1 MKKRPTVI
9 GVLCLLALLPAA
21 GTSQKI
27 WKLGGRVVPGPL
39 PPRAEDGAPALDV
52 QSDVVYGEAGG
63 RILKLDF
70 AKPSLCRDQNVPLIV
85 YIHGGGWRTGDKSEA
100 FGQSVIKMAFQRGF
114 AVASINYRLSP
125 EFRFPAQIH
134 DCKQAVKFLRANA
147 SAFGVDPD
155 RIAAAGGSAGGH
167 LASLLGTA
175 DEQDG
180 LEGTGWPGISSRVV
194 VVAEYFG
201 PTDLSGGGYQYP
213 SEGLSMATDL
223 LGCNPLICP
232 EAARLASPITY
243 VSPGDPP
250 MLIVH
255 GEKDELVPYRQAELF
270 AEKLRL
276 AGNAGALIKVKNA
289 NHLFIP
295 NPPFSIITPSLD
307 AVFFISLAHLARYL
321 EPALAG
327 DLNMDG
333 RKNYRDFW
341 ELMECLGLS
350 GIGPGGV
357 PAADYWNPLADLV
370 PDGVIDFR
378 DMREFFRIRS

>member
-1 MKKRPTVI
+1 LKKRPTVI
-9 GVLCLLALLPAA
+9 GILCLLALLPAA
-21 GTSQKI
+21 GSSQKI

-63 RILKLDF
+63 RTLKLDF

-85 YIHGGGWRTGDKSEA
+85 YIHGGGWRTGDKAEA
-100 FGQSVIKMAFQRGF
+100 FGQSVIKMAFQLGF

-147 SAFGVDPD
+147 SALGIDSN

-167 LASLLGTA
+167 LASLLGSA
-175 DEQDG
+175 DEKDG
-180 LEGTGWPGISSRVV
+180 LEGTGWSGISSRVIA
-194 VVAEYFG
+194 VAEYFG
-201 PTDLSGGGYQYP
+201 PTDLSDTGSQFS
-213 SEGLSMATDL
+213 SEGLSMVTDL
-223 LGCNPLICP
+223 LGCDPFVCP

-250 MLIVH
+250 ILIVH
-255 GEKDELVPYRQAELF
+255 GEKDVLVPYRQAELF

-295 NPPFSIITPSLD
+295 NPLLAAITPSLD
-307 AVFFISLAHLARYL
+307 VIYFISLAHLARYL

-333 RKNYRDFW
+333 RKNSRDFR
-341 ELMECLGLS
+341 ELTQCLGLT

-370 PDGVIDFR
+370 PDGVVDFR
-378 DMREFFRIRS
+378 DLREFFKK

>member
-1 MKKRPTVI
+1 MKKRPTII
-9 GVLCLLALLPAA
+9 GLLCLLVLWPSA
-21 GTSQKI
+21 GSSQKI

-39 PPRAEDGAPALDV
+39 PPRAGGDAPALDF
-52 QSDVVYGEAGG
+52 QPDVVYGEAGG

-70 AKPSLCRDQNVPLIV
+70 AKPSLCRNQNVPLIV

-100 FGQSVIKMAFQRGF
+100 FGQIVVKMAFQLGF

-125 EFRFPAQIH
+125 EFRFPAQIQ
-134 DCKQAVKFLRANA
+134 DCKQAVRFLRANA
-147 SAFGVDPD
+147 SVFGIDPD

-180 LEGTGWPGISSRVV
+180 LEGTGWPGISSRVI

-201 PTDLSGGGYQYP
+201 PTDLIGAGSQYP

-223 LGCNPLICP
+223 LGCDPFVCP

-250 MLIVH
+250 VLIVH

-295 NPPFSIITPSLD
+295 NPQFSLISPSLESI
-307 AVFFISLAHLARYL
+307 FLISLAHLARYL

-333 RKNYRDFW
+333 RTDYRDSW
-341 ELMECLGLS
+341 ELLHRLGLK

-357 PAADYWNPLADLV
+357 PAAYDWNPLADLV
-370 PDGVIDFR
+370 ADGVIDFR
-378 DMREFFRIRS
+378 DLREFFRIRS

>member
-21 GTSQKI
+21 GSSQKI

-63 RILKLDF
+63 RTLKLDF
-70 AKPSLCRDQNVPLIV
+70 AKPSLCRGQNVPLIV
-85 YIHGGGWRTGDKSEA
+85 YIHGGGWRTGDKAEA
-100 FGQSVIKMAFQRGF
+100 FGQSVIKMAFQLGF

-147 SAFGVDPD
+147 SALGIDSN

-175 DEQDG
+175 DEKDG
-180 LEGTGWPGISSRVV
+180 LEGTGWSGISSRVIA
-194 VVAEYFG
+194 VAEYFG
-201 PTDLSGGGYQYP
+201 PTDLSDTGSQFS
-213 SEGLSMATDL
+213 SEGLSMVTDL
-223 LGCNPLICP
+223 LGCDPFVCP

-250 MLIVH
+250 ILIVH
-255 GEKDELVPYRQAELF
+255 GEKDVLVPYRQAELF

-295 NPPFSIITPSLD
+295 NPLLAAITPSLD
-307 AVFFISLAHLARYL
+307 VIYFISLAHLARYL

-333 RKNYRDFW
+333 RKNYRDLR
-341 ELMECLGLS
+341 ELMECLGLT

-357 PAADYWNPLADLV
+357 QAADYWNPLADLV
-370 PDGVIDFR
+370 PDGVVDFR
-378 DMREFFRIRS
+378 DMQEFLRKR